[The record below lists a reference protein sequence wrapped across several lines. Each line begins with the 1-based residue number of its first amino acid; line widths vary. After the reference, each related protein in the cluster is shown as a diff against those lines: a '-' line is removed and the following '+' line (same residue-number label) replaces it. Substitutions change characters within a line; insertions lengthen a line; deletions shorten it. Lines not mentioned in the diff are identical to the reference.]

1 MLGSRDGLEHGMVSG
16 VTIEVDLNLVSPA
29 DASNR
34 VTRELA
40 HDGITPLG
48 NLLPELGADNPHG
61 GSF

>member
-48 NLLPELGADNPHG
+48 NLLP
-61 GSF
+61 

>member
-1 MLGSRDGLEHGMVSG
+1 MLGRSDGLEHGMVSG
-16 VTIEVDLNLVSPA
+16 VTIEVDLNPVSPA

-48 NLLPELGADNPHG
+48 NLLPELGADNPHS

>member
-1 MLGSRDGLEHGMVSG
+1 MLGSRDGLEHGMVSC
-16 VTIEVDLNLVSPA
+16 VTIEVDLYLVPST
-29 DASNR
+29 DATDR